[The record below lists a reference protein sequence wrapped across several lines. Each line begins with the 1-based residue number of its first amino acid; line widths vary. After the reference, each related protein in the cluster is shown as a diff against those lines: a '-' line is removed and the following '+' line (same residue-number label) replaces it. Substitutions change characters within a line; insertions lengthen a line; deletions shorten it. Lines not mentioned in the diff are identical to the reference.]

1 MIRYYQYT
9 SSRITTVSKQDCLAM
24 FNTLQDNRLRHIM
37 MSLTE
42 EEISSIYAFIPCIL
56 QVRLNYAQKVQ
67 SLQSALI
74 GVSLK
79 GISARE
85 DPQIISP
92 VSSSLEAAILAT
104 EV

>member
-9 SSRITTVSKQDCLAM
+9 SSRITTVSKRDCLAM
-24 FNTLQDNRLRHIM
+24 FNTFQDTRLRHIV

-74 GVSLK
+74 SVSLK

-85 DPQIISP
+85 DQQIISP